1 MDLPDIFACQFHGI
15 DSNSGLAVALMRK
28 RDLLL
33 SSLLKIDI
41 SNESLEIKCYIIT
54 IRYFMQIYIHN
65 KYMIFNLNLYD

>member
-1 MDLPDIFACQFHGI
+1 MDLPDFYGI
-15 DSNSGLAVALMRK
+15 DSNSGLAVALMGK
-28 RDLLL
+28 RDFLF

-54 IRYFMQIYIHN
+54 IRHFMQIYIHN